1 MKLNFNDL
9 ELIWIDWEKI
19 QWVEVAKTFANSIYI
34 HTKDLDLVDIA
45 MKINKLEEVEIP
57 NSKIEEL
64 KRLINDEKIWFVAF
78 VRKALLDFIEGK

>member
-1 MKLNFNDL
+1 
-9 ELIWIDWEKI
+9 
-19 QWVEVAKTFANSIYI
+19 
-34 HTKDLDLVDIA
+34 